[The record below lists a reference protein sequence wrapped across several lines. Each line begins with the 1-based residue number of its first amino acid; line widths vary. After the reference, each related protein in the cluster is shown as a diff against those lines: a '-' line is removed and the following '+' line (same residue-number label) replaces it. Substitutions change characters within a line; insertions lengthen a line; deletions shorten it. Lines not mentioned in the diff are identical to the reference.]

1 MVQKCQKH
9 SFKSIWKKGIYMVQG
24 YGSTEGWVVTSWHP
38 MMGKE
43 KMSSVGKTL
52 KNVEVKIVH
61 PETGHELTTNGGWRD
76 SCEKVH
82 ICLKG
87 IGIMKRRQRR

>member
-1 MVQKCQKH
+1 MLAFPAVYSYMLDELNKKERNI
-9 SFKSIWKKGIYMVQG
+9 STFKSSTKRWNKSAETLIQKYMEKGIYMVQG

-52 KNVEVKIVH
+52 KKCRGENCSSRNR
-61 PETGHELTTNGGWRD
+61 T
-76 SCEKVH
+76 
-82 ICLKG
+82 
-87 IGIMKRRQRR
+87 